1 MDPNE
6 IKQVIVV
13 RRDLRNTKGE
23 KLRTGKIGAQIA
35 HSAMKV
41 FFDMMVECDSD
52 YEDGSVEYIIRMPR
66 DMASWKEGIFTK
78 ICVAV
83 DSEEQLL
90 DKYKQAQDAGL
101 PCALIEDHGLT
112 EFGGTFTKTCC
123 AIGPAKASDID
134 KITGELS
141 LL

>member
-23 KLRTGKIGAQIA
+23 KLRTGKLGSQIA
-35 HSAMKV
+35 HASLKV
-41 FFDMMVECDSD
+41 FFDMMKECDSD
-52 YEDGSVEYIIRMPR
+52 NEDGSVEYIIRMPR
-66 DMASWKEGIFTK
+66 DMASWKNGIFTK

-83 DSEEQLL
+83 DSAEQLME
-90 DKYKQAQDAGL
+90 KYNQALAAGL
-101 PCALIEDHGLT
+101 PCSLIEDHGLT

-123 AIGPAKASDID
+123 AIGPAKSEDID
-134 KITGELS
+134 KITGGLS